1 MLTRSQYSSR
11 LHQRSAEK
19 RARVEQIKK
28 EAIEKELENCTF
40 EPRTNHMNVPVRVLY
55 DWFCKGKDADVK
67 HFKVANPLYKQGS
80 LTDREITASELSPVS
95 PSSRKNQGEQRQYV
109 ASNLYKP
116 KMRTDRSPEEIDFEK
131 NMGECS
137 FQPTF
142 YTKTNRNR
150 RASQIRGFQPKS

>member
-1 MLTRSQYSSR
+1 
-11 LHQRSAEK
+11 
-19 RARVEQIKK
+19 
-28 EAIEKELENCTF
+28 
-40 EPRTNHMNVPVRVLY
+40 MNVPVRVLY

-80 LTDREITASELSPVS
+80 LTERDVTTSELS
-95 PSSRKNQGEQRQYV
+95 PSSRKNQSEQRQYV

-116 KMRTDRSPEEIDFEK
+116 RMRIDRSAEEIDFEK

-142 YTKTNRNR
+142 YTKTNRN
-150 RASQIRGFQPKS
+150 G